1 MQVPG
6 VGLPHPGAV
15 HQHLQGDR
23 EHGHGALLRRGTS
36 VHTQIFLQNKRN
48 KNDDLKGF
56 QRVLNNLTGEFA
68 FIHDASEV
76 KYQYYQNCN
85 LTEIGEPFAEQPY
98 AIAIQ
103 QGSHLHDEISKVILE
118 LQKDRYFESLK
129 GRLRALL
136 YTVACY

>member
-1 MQVPG
+1 M
-6 VGLPHPGAV
+6 PHRDYPI
-15 HQHLQGDR
+15 R
-23 EHGHGALLRRGTS
+23 EQYTNLYK
-36 VHTQIFLQNKRN
+36 VIQNTGMVN
-48 KNDDLKGF
+48 SSEEGF
-56 QRVLNNLTGEFA
+56 QRVLANLTGEFA
-68 FIHDASEV
+68 FIYDASEV

-136 YTVACY
+136 YTVAWY